1 MEAAVTLN
9 DSTLVDRRANA
20 LDQAALR
27 SALGHFCTGIAVIT
41 GHDGQRPFGFT
52 CQSVTSVSLDPP
64 YISFCPAK
72 TSTSWPLIR
81 ATGSV
86 CVNILAADQ
95 RDVCAQF
102 ALSGGDKFECV
113 SWHRAANGAPEL
125 DGTLASIEADF
136 EFEHTAGDHTIVVAH
151 VTALQAH
158 ENREPLLF
166 YRGGYGGFA

>member
-1 MEAAVTLN
+1 MEAHVTVN
-9 DSTLVDRRANA
+9 NSTLVDRRANA
-20 LDQAALR
+20 LDQAVLR
-27 SALGHFCTGIAVIT
+27 SALGHFCTGIAVVT
-41 GHDGQRPFGFT
+41 GHDWQRPFGFT

-64 YISFCPAK
+64 YISFCPAR

-102 ALSGGDKFECV
+102 ALSGGDKFEGV

-166 YRGGYGGFA
+166 YRGCYGGFA